1 MTLKA
6 GIALVDPEN
15 AQLQQVIVL
24 QYNPETLT
32 RSLQPRTATPASDGG
47 EKSDAMRL
55 KGPPVETIKLD
66 AEIDATDQLDRG
78 DSLSS
83 SVGIQPQLAVLEM
96 MVYPTVTQLQQVNA
110 LAQAGT
116 LEITPMQASLALFI
130 WSKNRIIPVRITD
143 FSITEEAF
151 DSALNPI
158 RAKVS
163 IGLRVLSVDD
173 LGFDQKGGS
182 LYLAYQQKK
191 ESLAQMYTSGGL
203 ASLGI
208 GGIG

>member
-15 AQLQQVIVL
+15 AQVRQVIVL

-32 RSLQPRTATPASDGG
+32 RSLQPRTTTSASEGG
-47 EKSDAMRL
+47 DKADAVRL
-55 KGPPVETIKLD
+55 KGPPAETIKLD
-66 AEIDATDQLDRG
+66 AEIDATDQLDQG
-78 DSLSS
+78 DSASIES
-83 SVGIQPQLAVLEM
+83 GIQPQLAALEM
-96 MVYPTVTQLQQVNA
+96 MVYPTVTQLQHANS

-130 WSKNRIIPVRITD
+130 WSKERVIPVKVTD

-163 IGLRVLSVDD
+163 IGLRVLSVED
-173 LGFDQKGGS
+173 LGFDHKGGS
-182 LYLAYQQKK
+182 LYLSYQQRK
-191 ESLAQMYTSGGL
+191 EALARMYTSGGFS
-203 ASLGI
+203 SLGI